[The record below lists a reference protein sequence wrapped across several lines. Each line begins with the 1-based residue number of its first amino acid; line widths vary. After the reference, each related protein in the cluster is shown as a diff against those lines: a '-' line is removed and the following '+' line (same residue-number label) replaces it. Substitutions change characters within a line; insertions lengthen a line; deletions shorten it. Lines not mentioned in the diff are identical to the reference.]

1 MDTAEPKHGNVGAE
15 RICVNADHL
24 YEGSGAADGRYR
36 AIVRRKR
43 GVRWVMIGQGM
54 GGGADCL

>member
-1 MDTAEPKHGNVGAE
+1 M
-15 RICVNADHL
+15 NADHL

-43 GVRWVMIGQGM
+43 GVGWVMIGQGM
-54 GGGADCL
+54 GGDRIVCRKGTSA